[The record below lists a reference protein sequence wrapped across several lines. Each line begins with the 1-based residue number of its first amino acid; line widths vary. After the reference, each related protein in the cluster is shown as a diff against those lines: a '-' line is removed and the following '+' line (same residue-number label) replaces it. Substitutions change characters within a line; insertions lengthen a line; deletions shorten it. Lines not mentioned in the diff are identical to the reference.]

1 MAEHKDEPRLVAAST
16 HEDLIIPRG
25 SVTAQL
31 NFFTPPSDGSIP
43 FNLADREGQP
53 QNYGAE
59 LHDVTIQDARGRET
73 EFTLDSHSFAFLSG
87 VESAEKHFIND
98 DSIKRLYYPE
108 IEKLLIDNV
117 PGATRVL
124 IFDHT
129 IRRADHNAERT
140 PLTRTHIDQTP
151 LSAEMRVRYHISDA
165 SKADKLLGGGR
176 CRIIN
181 VWRPLNGPVISFP
194 LAFADGRTFRDGDLV
209 SVEHR
214 YPHRTGYTGA
224 IKYDPGQQWYY
235 LSGMRNDERLLL
247 KCYDNDEMVGKHGR
261 VPHTAFV
268 DPRTPDGAP
277 GRESIEVR
285 ALVFG

>member
-1 MAEHKDEPRLVAAST
+1 M
-16 HEDLIIPRG
+16 
-25 SVTAQL
+25 SV
-31 NFFTPPSDGSIP
+31 
-43 FNLADREGQP
+43 
-53 QNYGAE
+53 
-59 LHDVTIQDARGRET
+59 
-73 EFTLDSHSFAFLSG
+73 
-87 VESAEKHFIND
+87 VESAEKNLINN
-98 DSIKRLYYPE
+98 DSIKRLYYAE
-108 IEKLLIDNV
+108 VEKLLIENV

-129 IRRADHNAERT
+129 IRRADPNAERT

-151 LSAEMRVRYHISDA
+151 LSAEMRVRYHISDT
-165 SKADKLLGGGR
+165 SETDKLLEGR

-194 LAFADGRTFRDGDLV
+194 LAFADGRAFRDDDLV

-214 YPHRTGYTGA
+214 YPYRTGYTGA

-268 DPRTPDGAP
+268 DPRTPGGAP

>member
-1 MAEHKDEPRLVAAST
+1 MSESMAEHKDEPRLVAAST

-165 SKADKLLGGGR
+165 SKADKLLGGVAAVSSTCGVR
-176 CRIIN
+176 ST
-181 VWRPLNGPVISFP
+181 GPS
-194 LAFADGRTFRDGDLV
+194 LASR
-209 SVEHR
+209 
-214 YPHRTGYTGA
+214 
-224 IKYDPGQQWYY
+224 
-235 LSGMRNDERLLL
+235 
-247 KCYDNDEMVGKHGR
+247 
-261 VPHTAFV
+261 
-268 DPRTPDGAP
+268 
-277 GRESIEVR
+277 
-285 ALVFG
+285 